1 MMNSQRYIMGLF
13 KTEDQVISAVKDLK
27 ASEYQFERVNIPFP
41 SHKILDALELKKS
54 RVGWFTLM
62 GGLFGFCAGMSLAI
76 YTALEWRLIVS
87 GKPIIAIVPFII
99 VGFEATILFAV
110 FGNVIGLLTQTRI
123 PSFRWLKY
131 YDARCSGDHFGV
143 LASCKTEHLPDL
155 KDFFQNRGGKIKEF
169 DSVESA

>member
-1 MMNSQRYIMGLF
+1 MMDSKRRIMGLF
-13 KTEDQVISAVKDLK
+13 KTEDQVISAVNDLK
-27 ASEYQFERVNIPFP
+27 ASEYKFERVNIPFP

-62 GGLFGFCAGMSLAI
+62 GGIFGFCAGMALAI
-76 YTALEWRLIVS
+76 YTALEWRMIVS

-131 YDARCSGDHFGV
+131 YDARCSGEQFGV
-143 LASCKTEHLPDL
+143 LASCKTEQLPDL
-155 KDFFQNRGGKIKEF
+155 KDFFQNRGGEIKVF
-169 DSVESA
+169 DSVESV